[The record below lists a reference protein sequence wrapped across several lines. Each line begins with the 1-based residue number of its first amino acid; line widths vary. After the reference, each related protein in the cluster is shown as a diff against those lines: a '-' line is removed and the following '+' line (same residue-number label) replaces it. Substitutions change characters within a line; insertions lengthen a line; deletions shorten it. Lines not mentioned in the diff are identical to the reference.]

1 MRFIIAPA
9 AIALALAAPA
19 AAQSLDEVTAGTYEL
34 DNNHAFLT
42 WTVVHNGL
50 SDYTV
55 NFTDFD
61 ATLDFNPEAPAE
73 SSIEVSINPA
83 AMESN
88 YTGDYKGTHP
98 NSEFDS
104 WNAALAN
111 DDRFLNADEHG
122 EITFISSSAETTGDN
137 TGTVTGDLTF
147 LGTTR
152 PVTMD
157 VTYNGV
163 TNYPWNGERD
173 TIGFTAKT
181 TISRSAFGQE
191 SLAGMISD
199 EVVIEFSGE
208 FLQAE

>member
-1 MRFIIAPA
+1 MRFMIAPA
-9 AIALALAAPA
+9 VALTVLAAPA
-19 AAQSLDEVTAGTYEL
+19 TAQSLDDVAAGTYQL
-34 DNNHAFLT
+34 DRNHAFLT

-61 ATLDFNPEAPAE
+61 ATLDFNPDEPTA
-73 SSIEVSINPA
+73 STIEVTINP
-83 AMESN
+83 MGVESN
-88 YTGDYKGTHP
+88 YPGDYKAGHP
-98 NSEFDS
+98 DSEFDT
-104 WNAALAN
+104 WNEALSRG
-111 DDRFLNADEHG
+111 DRFLNADQHG
-122 EITFISSSAETTGDN
+122 EIKFVSSGAEATGE
-137 TGTVTGDLTF
+137 TEGTVTGNLTF

-173 TIGFTAKT
+173 TIGFTATT
-181 TISRSAFGQE
+181 TISRSEFGQS
-191 SLAGMISD
+191 SLANVISD
-199 EVVIEFSGE
+199 DVVIEFSGE

>member
-1 MRFIIAPA
+1 MRFMIAPA
-9 AIALALAAPA
+9 VALTVLAAPA
-19 AAQSLDEVTAGTYEL
+19 AAQSLDDVAAGTYQL
-34 DNNHAFLT
+34 DRNHAFLT

-61 ATLDFNPEAPAE
+61 ATLQFNPDAPAE
-73 SSIEVSINPA
+73 SSIEVTINPA
-83 AMESN
+83 AMETNFS
-88 YTGDYKGTHP
+88 GDYKGTHP

-104 WNAALAN
+104 WNEALAN
-111 DDRFLNADEHG
+111 DDRFMNADEYG
-122 EITFISSSAETTGDN
+122 EITFVSSGAETTGDN
-137 TGTVTGDLTF
+137 TGTVTGNLTF

-163 TNYPWNGERD
+163 VNYPWNGERD
-173 TIGFTAKT
+173 TIGFTATT

-199 EVVIEFSGE
+199 DVEIEFSGE
-208 FLQAE
+208 FLQAQ

>member
-1 MRFIIAPA
+1 MRSIIAPA
-9 AIALALAAPA
+9 AAIAILAAPA
-19 AAQSLDEVTAGTYEL
+19 AAQSLEDVAAGSYSL

-61 ATLDFNPEAPAE
+61 ANLDFNPEDPAS
-73 SSIEVSINPA
+73 SSIEVTIDP
-83 AMESN
+83 MEVETN
-88 YTGDYKGTHP
+88 YPGDYKAGHP
-98 NSEFDS
+98 DSGFES
-104 WNAALAN
+104 WNEALAK
-111 DDRFLNADEHG
+111 DDRFLNGDEYG
-122 EITFISSSAETTGDN
+122 EIKFVSTGAETTGDT

-147 LGTTR
+147 LGVTK

-163 TNYPWNGERD
+163 TNYPWYDGRD
-173 TIGFTAKT
+173 TIGFTATT
-181 TISRSAFGQE
+181 TISRSEFGQE

-199 EVVIEFSGE
+199 EVMIEFSGE
-208 FLQAE
+208 FLQDQ

>member
-1 MRFIIAPA
+1 MRFMIAPA
-9 AIALALAAPA
+9 VALTVLAAPA
-19 AAQSLDEVTAGTYEL
+19 AAQSLDDVAAGTYQL
-34 DNNHAFLT
+34 DRNHAFLT

-61 ATLDFNPEAPAE
+61 ATLDFNPDEPTA
-73 SSIEVSINPA
+73 STIEVTINP
-83 AMESN
+83 MGVESN
-88 YTGDYKGTHP
+88 YPGDYKAGHP
-98 NSEFDS
+98 DSEFDT
-104 WNAALAN
+104 WNEALSRG
-111 DDRFLNADEHG
+111 DRFLNADQHG
-122 EITFISSSAETTGDN
+122 EIKFVSSGAEAKGETE
-137 TGTVTGDLTF
+137 GTVTGNLTF

-173 TIGFTAKT
+173 TIGFTATT
-181 TISRSAFGQE
+181 TISRSEFGQS
-191 SLAGMISD
+191 SLANVISD
-199 EVVIEFSGE
+199 DVVIEFSGE

>member
-1 MRFIIAPA
+1 MRFMIAPA
-9 AIALALAAPA
+9 VALTVLAAPA
-19 AAQSLDEVTAGTYEL
+19 AAQSLDDVAAGTYQL
-34 DNNHAFLT
+34 DRNHAFLT

-61 ATLDFNPEAPAE
+61 ATLDFNPDEPTA
-73 SSIEVSINPA
+73 STIEVTINP
-83 AMESN
+83 MGVESN
-88 YTGDYKGTHP
+88 YPADYKAGHP
-98 NSEFDS
+98 DSEFDT
-104 WNAALAN
+104 WNEALSRG
-111 DDRFLNADEHG
+111 DRFLNADQHG
-122 EITFISSSAETTGDN
+122 EIKFVSSGAEATGE
-137 TGTVTGDLTF
+137 TEGTVTGNLTF

-173 TIGFTAKT
+173 TIGFTATT
-181 TISRSAFGQE
+181 TISRSEFGQS
-191 SLAGMISD
+191 SLANVISD
-199 EVVIEFSGE
+199 DVVIEFSGE

>member
-1 MRFIIAPA
+1 MRFMIAPA
-9 AIALALAAPA
+9 VALTVLAAPA
-19 AAQSLDEVTAGTYEL
+19 AAQSLDDVAAGTYQL
-34 DNNHAFLT
+34 DRNHAFLT

-61 ATLDFNPEAPAE
+61 ATLDFNPDEPTA
-73 SSIEVSINPA
+73 STIEVTINP
-83 AMESN
+83 MGVESN
-88 YTGDYKGTHP
+88 YPGDYKAGHP
-98 NSEFDS
+98 DSEFDT
-104 WNAALAN
+104 WNEALSRG
-111 DDRFLNADEHG
+111 DRFLNADQHG
-122 EITFISSSAETTGDN
+122 EIKFVSSGAEATGE
-137 TGTVTGDLTF
+137 TEGTVTGNLTF

-173 TIGFTAKT
+173 TIGFTATT
-181 TISRSAFGQE
+181 TISRSEFGQS
-191 SLAGMISD
+191 SLANVISD
-199 EVVIEFSGE
+199 DVVIEFSGE